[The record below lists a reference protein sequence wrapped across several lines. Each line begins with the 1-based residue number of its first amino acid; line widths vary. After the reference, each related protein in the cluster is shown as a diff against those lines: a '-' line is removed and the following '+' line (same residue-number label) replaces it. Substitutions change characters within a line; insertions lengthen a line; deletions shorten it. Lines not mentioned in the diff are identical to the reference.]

1 MLVGTLANRNRQGST
16 RGFTL
21 VEMMI
26 IVVLVGVLATLAT
39 YGVLKYVR
47 SSRVNE
53 ALGMV
58 TDIKAAEE
66 TYRDETME
74 YLGVDGSPYGVWHP
88 DEEPGTF
95 KTDWNQVRN
104 NAGRTFRTLAVA
116 PTGPVYFVY
125 TVVAGNGGNVP
136 SIDPQLEVKVK
147 TPQATSGP
155 WYVVVARGNL
165 DGSDDDNF
173 THVIGHS
180 FGAALHVDREGQ

>member
-1 MLVGTLANRNRQGST
+1 
-16 RGFTL
+16 
-21 VEMMI
+21 MMI

-66 TYRDETME
+66 IYRDETLE
-74 YLGVDGSPYGVWHP
+74 YLGVPGGAYSVWHP
-88 DEEPGTF
+88 DVDPGNF
-95 KTDWNQVRN
+95 KTDWNQVN
-104 NAGRTFRTLAVA
+104 NDAGRTFRTLAVT

-125 TVVAGNGGNVP
+125 TVVAGSGGAPP
-136 SIDPQLEVKVK
+136 SADNALELEVKVK
-147 TPQATSGP
+147 IPGTASGP

-165 DGSDDDNF
+165 DGSDDGLF

-180 FGAALHVDREGQ
+180 FGSALHVDREGQ